1 LNAGLIHFDNIADD
15 CVEWRFTKGRGFP
28 LLQKNIR
35 NFSIIAH
42 IDHGKSTLADRILEF
57 TGAIT
62 AREFKNQILDD
73 MDLERERGITIK
85 ARSVRLKYTG
95 KDKTE
100 YIFNLIDTPGHVD
113 FAYEVSRSLAAC
125 EGALLIVDASQGVEA
140 QTIANW
146 TLAEENNLAMIPV
159 INKIDLQSAN
169 IEKTS
174 QQIEDLLGLDPEDA
188 ILASAKEGIGIS
200 EILEAVITKI
210 PHPFGIQDAPLR
222 ALIFDSWF
230 DTYQGAVALIRLMD
244 GTIKKGMRVRLIS
257 SQKEHEV
264 LSLGVLCPKPKEA
277 EMLSVGEVGYMVC
290 GIRDVSEIKLGDTVT
305 DSGRLDIVP
314 IPGYKEMKPMVFCG
328 LYAIDANFYQDLKES
343 LEKLRLNDG
352 SFQYEPETSL
362 ALGFG
367 FRIGFLGLLHMEI
380 IRERL
385 EREYNLALIGT
396 APTVVYRITTK
407 KGGVLYI
414 DNPAKLPPADQI
426 EKFEEPY
433 IRGTI
438 HTKEEFLGALL
449 KLCQDRRGIQKDLK
463 YLDTDRIM
471 LVYEMPM
478 NEIVLDFYDKLKS
491 VSKGYASFDYEVI
504 GLLEA
509 DLVKVDI
516 LLNDEAVDALSFIVD
531 RAQAYPRS
539 KLMAEKLRETIPR
552 QMFEV
557 AIQAAIGSKIIARET
572 VKALRKDVTAK
583 CYGGDISRKRKLWE
597 KQKEGKKRM
606 KQVGRLEIPQEAFLA
621 VLKM

>member
-1 LNAGLIHFDNIADD
+1 
-15 CVEWRFTKGRGFP
+15 
-28 LLQKNIR
+28 
-35 NFSIIAH
+35 
-42 IDHGKSTLADRILEF
+42 
-57 TGAIT
+57 
-62 AREFKNQILDD
+62 

-85 ARSVRLKYTG
+85 ARSVRLKYKG
-95 KDKTE
+95 KDNVD

-146 TLAEENNLAMIPV
+146 TLAEENNLALIPV

-169 IEKTS
+169 IEKTK
-174 QQIEDLLGLDPEDA
+174 QQIEDVLGLDSDDA

-200 EILEAVITKI
+200 EILEAVIAKI
-210 PHPFGIQDAPLR
+210 PHPIGAQDKPLR

-230 DTYQGAVALIRLMD
+230 DAYQGAVVLIRLVD
-244 GTIKKGMRVRLIS
+244 GSVKKGMQIRLIS

-264 LSLGVLCPKPKEA
+264 LSLGVLCPKPREVD
-277 EMLSVGEVGYMVC
+277 MLSVGEVGYMVC
-290 GIRDVSEIKLGDTVT
+290 GIRDVSETKLGDTVT
-305 DSGRLDIVP
+305 EAGRLDTVP

-367 FRIGFLGLLHMEI
+367 FRVGFLGLLHMEI

-407 KGGVLYI
+407 KGIILYV

-426 EKFEEPY
+426 ERFEEPY

-463 YLDTDRIM
+463 YLDTDRVM

-504 GLLEA
+504 GLCDA

-516 LLNDEAVDALSFIVD
+516 LLNDEMVDALSFIVD
-531 RAQAYPRS
+531 RAQSYPRS
-539 KLMAEKLRETIPR
+539 KLMVEKLQETIPR

>member
-1 LNAGLIHFDNIADD
+1 M
-15 CVEWRFTKGRGFP
+15 E
-28 LLQKNIR
+28 
-35 NFSIIAH
+35 
-42 IDHGKSTLADRILEF
+42 LE
-57 TGAIT
+57 
-62 AREFKNQILDD
+62 Q
-73 MDLERERGITIK
+73 ERGITIK

-95 KDKTE
+95 QDKVD

-146 TLAEENNLAMIPV
+146 TLAEENNLALIPV

-169 IEKTS
+169 IEKTK
-174 QQIEDLLGLDPEDA
+174 QQIEDLLGLDKDDA
-188 ILASAKEGIGIS
+188 ILASAKEGRGIS
-200 EILEAVITKI
+200 EILEAVIAKI
-210 PHPFGIQDAPLR
+210 PHPVGTENAPLR

-230 DTYQGAVALIRLMD
+230 DTYQGAVVLIRLID
-244 GTIKKGMRVRLIS
+244 GSVKKGMRVRLIS
-257 SQKEHEV
+257 TQKEHEV
-264 LSLGVLCPKPKEA
+264 LSLGVLCPKPKEVDK
-277 EMLSVGEVGYMVC
+277 LSVGEVGYMVC
-290 GIRDVSEIKLGDTVT
+290 GIRDVSETKLGDTVT
-305 DSGRLDIVP
+305 EAGLLNTVP

-343 LEKLRLNDG
+343 LAKLRLNDG

-367 FRIGFLGLLHMEI
+367 FRVGFLGLLHMEI

-396 APTVVYRITTK
+396 APTVIYRITTK
-407 KGGVLYI
+407 KGTVLYI
-414 DNPAKLPPADQI
+414 DNPAKLPPSDQI

-438 HTKEEFLGALL
+438 HTQEAFLGALL

-463 YLDTDRIM
+463 YLDTDRVM

-504 GLLEA
+504 GLCEA

-516 LLNDEAVDALSFIVD
+516 LLNDEIVDALSFIVD
-531 RAQAYPRS
+531 KTQAYTRS
-539 KLMAEKLRETIPR
+539 KLMAEKLKETIPR